1 MSWKCM
7 DAISLTRCC
16 FASRANLPNTAN
28 QAVNGEPVAFNGA
41 RRVRGGGWG
50 NTPVERLEGAPC
62 PYSTRGGWGNTPV
75 ERLEGAPCPYSTRG
89 PGASNGPWLP
99 DADAPRCSAP
109 ALTERRTGVLGLAC
123 GSLRVASG

>member
-62 PYSTRGGWGNTPV
+62 PYSTRG
-75 ERLEGAPCPYSTRG
+75 